1 MSTFG
6 PVRSLLAFVAFIG
19 LALTPIAAFA
29 QHGGGSGSHAG
40 GGGGGFHG
48 GGSGGGFH
56 GGGGS
61 YGGAR
66 SIGGGGYHEGGGS
79 RVGSSAGR
87 EGAGSRSYG
96 SSESGRGSNSLAN
109 HASNLRPAINDGQWH
124 SFGNS
129 GSSARSGEGRNSG
142 GRTNLSLSA
151 RNVGASDGAW
161 HSFGSSR
168 GASDFV
174 GGTARAVPGFGFR
187 GAGWRGGWRG
197 YGWGGGWDWGWGVW
211 GFGFGWPYWG
221 VGWNPWWYDPYWYAP
236 SAYAY
241 PDYSDDWGDNP
252 PYRPD
257 L

>member
-1 MSTFG
+1 MSSFNLL
-6 PVRSLLAFVAFIG
+6 RSLLALAAFIG
-19 LALTPIAAFA
+19 LAITPNPAFA
-29 QHGGGSGSHAG
+29 QHGGSGHG
-40 GGGGGFHG
+40 GGGGGSSHSSSGSYGSARPSGGSSGYHG
-48 GGSGGGFH
+48 GGFRGSRSGGGF
-56 GGGGS
+56 GPSRGMTG
-61 YGGAR
+61 R
-66 SIGGGGYHEGGGS
+66 SGES
-79 RVGSSAGR
+79 EAGR
-87 EGAGSRSYG
+87 SFRSEGNRS
-96 SSESGRGSNSLAN
+96 SNV
-109 HASNLRPAINDGQWH
+109 RPAIADGQWH

-129 GSSARSGEGRNSG
+129 GSSVRSGEGRNSG
-142 GRTNLSLSA
+142 GRANSSLSA

-161 HSFGSSR
+161 HSFGASS

-221 VGWNPWWYDPYWYAP
+221 VGWNPWWYDLYRYAP